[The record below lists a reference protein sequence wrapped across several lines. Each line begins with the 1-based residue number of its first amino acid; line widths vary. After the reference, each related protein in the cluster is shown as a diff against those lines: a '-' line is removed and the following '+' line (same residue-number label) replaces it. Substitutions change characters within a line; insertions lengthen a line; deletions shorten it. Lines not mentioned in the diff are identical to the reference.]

1 MFAYDRVG
9 MMFDLDDSSDAVV
22 DRLAALR
29 AMPSEERERVL
40 LAQPE
45 AAAALVGVG
54 MLTGALHSVPAK
66 GRHSLTQVAELLG
79 HPATVQ
85 MAIRGLSGDAYR
97 MLAVAC
103 WRRGAITA
111 EQMRHEA
118 PQLDDVA
125 LASRRAE
132 LVDRMLVDPTL
143 GYLVPRPGVSELVGL
158 PGRSMTELSAGSVL
172 TSDMLLVRL
181 RALGVAK
188 PPTRRQERLDLLVE
202 LLSDRRTIDGVV
214 ASLTAGARALL
225 DRMTPDEQ
233 LLESYGANAHF
244 LDQMRYGALN
254 QRYGAVVD
262 RMSPATKAMHELLTF
277 GLVGVGFDRSCFV
290 WLEVWAARHGRVFAQ
305 WQPPTDARMLSIAAG
320 PVELPAVV
328 GRLQT
333 LMTQI
338 QAEPI
343 AGLKVGGIGV
353 KVTRDLAKRLGQPP
367 RLTALLTAMTRRLH
381 LVSERTELV
390 GKGRNASWQY
400 TYVASPEF
408 PSWGERPAVERWSL
422 VVENW
427 MVAADV
433 ADPTHGRP
441 ASARRQVLAD
451 LLALPAGIGV
461 HQDDAAA
468 WFATRRIIGQ
478 HVDVDELLLD
488 VRLVGLAPETG
499 PLGLTDL
506 ARAMLADP
514 AAAARLLP
522 AAVKEFVVQPDH
534 SVVAPPNLDGD
545 VRARLERIATATGS
559 GGALV
564 FRLDTARIGQD
575 IAAGES
581 ADAICAFLEEHAT
594 VPVAPAV
601 LQFVHDA
608 ERRRGGLTVAAAAT
622 ILTADDTLG
631 LADAIKVKAARLTL
645 IAPTVAVSD
654 LPPAKVLAALR
665 AKGLAPRADAS
676 AMPTAARAAAAARA
690 AGSSGPIT
698 GVLAHGP
705 APAAAK
711 HRPPL
716 KAPTVLHPDAD
727 RLRGRIAPK

>member
-1 MFAYDRVG
+1 
-9 MMFDLDDSSDAVV
+9 MMFDLDDSSDVVV

-29 AMPSEERERVL
+29 ALRPEERERVI

-45 AAAALVGVG
+45 VAAALVGVG
-54 MLTGALHSVPAK
+54 MLTGTLHPVPAS
-66 GRHSLTQVAELLG
+66 GRHSLTRVAELLG
-79 HPATVQ
+79 HAATIQ

-103 WRRGAITA
+103 WRRGALTA

-118 PQLDDVA
+118 RGLDEVA

-132 LVDRMLVDPTL
+132 LVERLLVDPTL
-143 GYLVPRPGVSELVGL
+143 GYLVPRPGVTELVGL
-158 PGRSMTELSAGSVL
+158 PGRSMTEASLGNLLASDVL
-172 TSDMLLVRL
+172 LARL
-181 RALGVAK
+181 RAIGVAK

-202 LLSDRRTIDGVV
+202 LLSDRATVEGVV
-214 ASLTAGARALL
+214 ASLTAPARGLL
-225 DRMTPDEQ
+225 DRMTPDEMP
-233 LLESYGANAHF
+233 LEAYGANAHY
-244 LDQMRYGALN
+244 LDQMRYASMN
-254 QRYGAVVD
+254 PRYAAVVD
-262 RMSPATKAMHELLTF
+262 QMSPATKAMHELLTV
-277 GLVGVGFDRSCFV
+277 GLVGLSYDRSCFV

-367 RLTALLTAMTRRLH
+367 RLTALLTAMTRRLQ
-381 LVSERTELV
+381 LLSERTELV
-390 GKGRNASWQY
+390 GRGRNASWQY

-408 PSWGERPAVERWSL
+408 PSWRERPAVERWAL

-427 MVAADV
+427 LVAADL
-433 ADPTHGRP
+433 DQNHGHA
-441 ASARRQVLAD
+441 ASARRQLLAD

-461 HQDDAAA
+461 HQDDAVA

-545 VRARLERIATATGS
+545 VRARLERIATSTGS

-575 IAAGES
+575 IASGAS

-622 ILTADDTLG
+622 VLTADDTLG

-665 AKGLAPRADAS
+665 ARGLAPRADAS
-676 AMPTAARAAAAARA
+676 AVPTAARRPT
-690 AGSSGPIT
+690 GSSGPIS
-698 GVLAHGP
+698 GVLAHLDEPTSVHGR
-705 APAAAK
+705 A
-711 HRPPL
+711 PL
-716 KAPTVLHPDAD
+716 KTPSVLHPDAD
-727 RLRGRIAPK
+727 HLRGRIASK